1 MHERPTDNDRRKA
14 AQEVHSPSKAGHFEG
29 MGFNGKR
36 GGGIP
41 ALWDS
46 SDDPLSLEEAIGAGG
61 RGISE
66 GKPSQ
71 TEPTSQRVAERESEP
86 QGYCDPTVAG
96 ADALEKKDELG
107 LTGRKHG
114 QSYSGEQRQRILD
127 TVKETNSEGVAII
140 NVLSGLK
147 VPRSTFYSWKSQKA
161 NKTRPTSSNSLLE
174 SEAKCVISMKEKQAH
189 LSHRQISGLL
199 RHEDVWVSLSSCY
212 RILKS
217 QCLVWEWTIREAP
230 WKTAHYE
237 PFRPNQ
243 IWGEDWSSIVIDGQR
258 HYVLT
263 VLDLFSR
270 YLVAWGI
277 AKTVTKTEI
286 KNLVALA
293 IMSQRIGESD
303 LKPILRT
310 DPGSPNMAADVRI
323 FLREVGVVFSPGRV
337 ARPTDNARQ
346 ERFYRTLKQEEVYCH
361 DGYVSLD
368 SARASIGYYIDY
380 YNEIRPHQSLFGY
393 PPAVV
398 HSCGNKTR
406 LLEQY
411 RHNVEKAKHKRRQ
424 EWLLNNQKPTTFFSG
439 NV

>member
-1 MHERPTDNDRRKA
+1 MHERPTDNDSSKA
-14 AQEVHSPSKAGHFEG
+14 AQEVHRQSKAGDSER

-36 GGGIP
+36 GRGVP
-41 ALWDS
+41 AQWDS
-46 SDDPLSLEEAIGAGG
+46 SLNSVPLEEAIGTRGG
-61 RGISE
+61 GISQ
-66 GKPSQ
+66 GNPNQ
-71 TEPTSQRVAERESEP
+71 TEPPSQRVAEGESEP
-86 QGYCDPTVAG
+86 QGYCDPAVTG
-96 ADALEKKDELG
+96 TDALEKKDELG
-107 LTGRKHG
+107 LTGRKPG
-114 QSYSGEQRQRILD
+114 QSYSEEQRQRIVD
-127 TVKETNSEGVAII
+127 AVRETNSKGVAII
-140 NVLSGLK
+140 NILSGLK
-147 VPRSTFYSWKSQKA
+147 VPRSTFYSWKSHTA
-161 NKTRPTSSNSLLE
+161 NKTRPTSSNALLD
-174 SEAKCVISMKEKQAH
+174 SETNSVISMKEKQTH
-189 LSHRQISGLL
+189 LCHRQISGLL
-199 RHEDVWVSLSSCY
+199 RHENVWVSPSSCY

-217 QCLVWEWTIREAP
+217 EGLIWEWILRDAP

-243 IWGEDWSSIVIDGQR
+243 IWGEDWSSIVIDGLR
-258 HYVLT
+258 HYLLT
-263 VLDLFSR
+263 ILDLFSR

-277 AKTVTKTEI
+277 VKTVTKTEI

-293 IMSQRIGESD
+293 IMSQRIDESD

-323 FLREVGVVFSPGRV
+323 FLRDVGVVFSPGRV

-368 SARASIGYYIDY
+368 SARTSIGYYIDY
-380 YNEIRPHQSLFGY
+380 YNETRPHQSLFGY

-411 RHNVEKAKHKRRQ
+411 RHNVENAKQKRRQ
-424 EWLLNNQKPTTFFSG
+424 ERLLNNQKLTTFSS
-439 NV
+439 